1 MQVAIFGL
9 GNVLMGDDA
18 LGPHVIA
25 HLTAGYEFPPE
36 VEIEDLG
43 TPGLDMHPHLAGHD
57 VLILVDVVKSQGD
70 AGELKLYNKE
80 EILKHLPGPRVSPHD
95 PGVKEA
101 LLGLQFA
108 GTDPNEVL
116 LVGVIPHNT
125 CDLEVGLS
133 PEVQAAIPGA
143 IAAVINELDR
153 LRLAATSRQPAQEPD
168 IWWEKETS

>member
-9 GNVLMGDDA
+9 GNILMRDDA

-25 HLTAGYEFPPE
+25 HLLAGYDFPDE
-36 VEIEDLG
+36 VEVLDLG

-57 VLILVDVVKSQGD
+57 VLILVDVVKSKGD
-70 AGELKLYNKE
+70 AGELKLYNKD
-80 EILKHLPGPRVSPHD
+80 EILKHLPGPRIGPHD

-108 GTDPNEVL
+108 GTDPKEVL

-133 PEVQAAIPGA
+133 PEVKAAIPGA
-143 IAAVINELDR
+143 IKAVTTELDR
-153 LRLAATSRQPAQEPD
+153 IGLPAVPRKPATQPD